1 VGCSASQAVFACSST
16 EKPTLNNKTTLV
28 TTNKNPETA
37 PSTTSCK
44 VSAAPHEPHSID
56 MTQESAPQETLMH
69 HKNMRL
75 YLTYFD
81 VVKKDKNNRWFK
93 SKKCGVQGQ
102 NATFAKPHLLSCY
115 ATHDQAMQDWDIVFN
130 MTMQLTAEAQ
140 QALLS
145 PDLACTTSRTP
156 WCHFSNYETCTSPFS
171 SRYCK
176 WAVGQITPYCL
187 PINQCYQ
194 YSAKACPIDRFC
206 KLQGVMCVENASK
219 LPSAPTNQSV
229 ACGAIKAMAQCNT
242 ALMVN
247 GFSSCYWFQVSG
259 SSVCKSF

>member
-1 VGCSASQAVFACSST
+1 LSDYVIYDMPAPQLLYT
-16 EKPTLNNKTTLV
+16 QLRTTLCAFTYALAV
-28 TTNKNPETA
+28 AYSLPGTGDHPGSLGFLPAQIRTQTA
-37 PSTTSCK
+37 
-44 VSAAPHEPHSID
+44 
-56 MTQESAPQETLMH
+56 Q
-69 HKNMRL
+69 
-75 YLTYFD
+75 LTYASENDAFG
-81 VVKKDKNNRWFK
+81 K
-93 SKKCGVQGQ
+93 SRAYVITAQ
-102 NATFAKPHLLSCY
+102 NVLANP
-115 ATHDQAMQDWDIVFN
+115 WDIVFN

-171 SRYCK
+171 TRYCK